1 MGFEERE
8 DWLIFHY
15 VEDERS
21 SWNKKTLKE
30 GTRRSQSSR
39 EHFPLS
45 TNHEAFALSLG
56 ILKISGIL
64 RFSWYLKK
72 KNLMFNFKIISDHPC
87 FCFLWVISVLWKL
100 RNSDFFF
107 FCPSL
112 SVGGDTQW
120 AAFSLLCGK
129 KWKPRAREVLSGLAF
144 LASAFEV
151 KMVTREKSFL
161 CQAQGK
167 DFPFGLDALPLTVID
182 LSLSRLQSENEITS
196 LSSSAFHALHYRK
209 GDVFSGLSEGA

>member
-8 DWLIFHY
+8 DWLVFHY

-64 RFSWYLKK
+64 RFS
-72 KNLMFNFKIISDHPC
+72 
-87 FCFLWVISVLWKL
+87 
-100 RNSDFFF
+100 
-107 FCPSL
+107 
-112 SVGGDTQW
+112 
-120 AAFSLLCGK
+120 
-129 KWKPRAREVLSGLAF
+129 
-144 LASAFEV
+144 
-151 KMVTREKSFL
+151 
-161 CQAQGK
+161 
-167 DFPFGLDALPLTVID
+167 
-182 LSLSRLQSENEITS
+182 
-196 LSSSAFHALHYRK
+196 
-209 GDVFSGLSEGA
+209 

>member
-1 MGFEERE
+1 M
-8 DWLIFHY
+8 
-15 VEDERS
+15 
-21 SWNKKTLKE
+21 T
-30 GTRRSQSSR
+30 
-39 EHFPLS
+39 
-45 TNHEAFALSLG
+45 
-56 ILKISGIL
+56 
-64 RFSWYLKK
+64 
-72 KNLMFNFKIISDHPC
+72 
-87 FCFLWVISVLWKL
+87 
-100 RNSDFFF
+100 FFF

-151 KMVTREKSFL
+151 KMVTREKNFFSAKPKKRTFL
-161 CQAQGK
+161 
-167 DFPFGLDALPLTVID
+167 LVLTLPLTVID